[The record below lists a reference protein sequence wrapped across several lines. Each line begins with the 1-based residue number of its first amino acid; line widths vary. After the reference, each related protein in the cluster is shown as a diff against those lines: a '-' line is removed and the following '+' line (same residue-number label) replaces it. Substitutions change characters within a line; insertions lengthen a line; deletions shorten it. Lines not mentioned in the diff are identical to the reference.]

1 MLGSGFKKDNINA
14 KLKSELN
21 KWLTLDFNA
30 RLSYSTIEG
39 LSGGADTNE
48 SNAAN
53 STVANAV
60 VFRPVNALSHS
71 SDDDEESNAALQ
83 KRLWNVCWQRI
94 KDAILSVRIII
105 SV

>member
-1 MLGSGFKKDNINA
+1 M
-14 KLKSELN
+14 
-21 KWLTLDFNA
+21 

-71 SDDDEESNAALQ
+71 SDDDEGEQCCFTETPLE
-83 KRLWNVCWQRI
+83 RLLATNKGRNSFRQ
-94 KDAILSVRIII
+94 III